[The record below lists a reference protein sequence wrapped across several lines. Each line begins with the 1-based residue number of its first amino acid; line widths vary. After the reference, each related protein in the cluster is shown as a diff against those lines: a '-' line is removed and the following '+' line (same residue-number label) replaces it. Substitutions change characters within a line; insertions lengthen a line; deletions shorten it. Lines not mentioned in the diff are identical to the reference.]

1 MTRWGILG
9 TGRMASVLVSAIREA
24 GGDVVAVASRT
35 DETAGAF
42 AADHGLPRWFGSY
55 EALAGDGGVDAI
67 YVSTPNQRHH
77 DDTLLCLE
85 AGLAVLCEKPFA
97 INTRQASV
105 MVDAARSAGMFLM
118 EAMWMVFQPAFL
130 TINRLIA
137 EGVIGPV
144 RHVQA
149 DFGFPAD
156 LILPGRL
163 TDPALGGGAL
173 LDIGIYPLT
182 LVHSL
187 LGPPDGFEASAT
199 LGPTGVD
206 VQVGVVSTH
215 GDALAM
221 VSASFL
227 ADSSIEAVVSG
238 PEGRLR
244 LHAPFH
250 HSPLV
255 TLHRRGDL
263 VESWDC
269 SFEGSGYRSEVDEVH
284 RCLEEGLIESDTRSL
299 ADTLEVMQ
307 WMEAIR
313 SRIGLVYP
321 GE

>member
-1 MTRWGILG
+1 
-9 TGRMASVLVSAIREA
+9 MASALVSAIREA
-24 GGDVVAVASRT
+24 GGEVAAVASRT

-55 EALAGDGGVDAI
+55 EGLIGEADVDAV
-67 YVSTPNQRHH
+67 YVSTTNQRHH

-85 AGLAVLCEKPFA
+85 AGLAVLCEKPLA
-97 INTRQASV
+97 LNARQASV
-105 MVDAARSAGMFLM
+105 MVDVARSSGVFLM

-130 TINRLIA
+130 TMNRLIKG
-137 EGVIGPV
+137 GVIGPV
-144 RHVQA
+144 SHVQA

-156 LILPGRL
+156 LKPAGRL
-163 TDPALGGGAL
+163 ADPALGGGAL

-187 LGPPDGFEASAT
+187 LGSPDGFEASAI
-199 LGPTGVD
+199 LGPTGPD

-215 GDALAM
+215 GDALAT

-238 PEGRLR
+238 PEGRLC

-263 VESWDC
+263 IDSWDC
-269 SFEGSGYRSEVDEVH
+269 SYEGSGYGSEVDEVH
-284 RCLEEGLIESDTRSL
+284 RCLDAGLVESDRRSL
-299 ADTLEVMQ
+299 ADTLEVLQ
-307 WMEAIR
+307 WMDAIR
-313 SRIGLVYP
+313 SRIGVAYAS
-321 GE
+321 E